1 MTHTRK
7 MPAHTEQ
14 PEALKKA
21 LEKARDEKARMVAK
35 QTVDAL
41 TARIK
46 KPLKVKHNVGRTKSS
61 TSVY

>member
-1 MTHTRK
+1 MPYNRK

-21 LEKARDEKARMVAK
+21 LESARDEKARKVAK

-41 TARIK
+41 TAVNK
-46 KPLKVKHNVGRTKSS
+46 KAFKVKHVRRTQGAS
-61 TSVY
+61 SVY